1 MVRTVDKWLA
11 RCELVL
17 LTLAIVCA
25 VSMMCLTS
33 ADAILRYLFNKPIE
47 GAYELTEK
55 YFMVGTVF
63 LGVSYAYRGG
73 ALIRIT
79 FLVERLPEWA
89 RLIANYFAQIVSVS
103 YCILLVVA
111 TFQQSLRVQ
120 ANGTALSTLDVPL
133 GPANFLVP
141 IGLFFLSALTLI
153 DVLRVKSG
161 ESHLFQE
168 STSAS

>member
-1 MVRTVDKWLA
+1 MVQTVDKWLA

-17 LTLAIVCA
+17 LILAIVCA
-25 VSMMCLTS
+25 VCMMCLTS
-33 ADAILRYLFNKPIE
+33 ADAILRYLLNKPIE
-47 GAYELTEK
+47 GAYEITEK
-55 YFMVGTVF
+55 YLMVGTVF
-63 LGVSYAYRGG
+63 LGISYAYRGG

-79 FLVERLPEWA
+79 FLVERLPNWA
-89 RLIANYFAQIVSVS
+89 RLIANYIAQIVSVS

-111 TFQQSLRVQ
+111 TMQQSLRVQ

-141 IGLFFLSALTLI
+141 IGLFFLTAVTLI

-161 ESHLFQE
+161 KSHLFQE